1 LGKDPGWPV
10 IDSAPIGDP
19 IPLLVGD
26 DMNGGEDD
34 IIAGGDDDAI
44 LGGNCPSGD
53 VSTFGGRGNT
63 VYMPIVAFPLS
74 SADKSC
80 RATPRWK
87 NASVRLALS
96 RASWVALRFCSTDST
111 ICLA

>member
-1 LGKDPGWPV
+1 
-10 IDSAPIGDP
+10 
-19 IPLLVGD
+19 
-26 DMNGGEDD
+26 MNGGEDD